1 MQSNDAR
8 LLLHAVVPTLAIGVI
23 AVAVSAVVAGA
34 TGAIGAVVGTALV
47 LLVMGAGLVVLQQT
61 ARKLPQLFQMMG
73 LLLYTVQILLVAVF
87 MITFKDTTLFDTKAF
102 AFTLLGATLVW
113 IAAQTRGHMKEK
125 ILYVNPDSADAK
137 KAETAGSPT

>member
-8 LLLHAVVPTLAIGVI
+8 LLLSAVVPTLATGVL
-23 AVAVSAVVAGA
+23 AVAVSAVAVGGTAV
-34 TGAIGAVVGTALV
+34 IGAVIGTV
-47 LLVMGAGLVVLQQT
+47 LTVLVMGVGLVVLQQT

-87 MITFKDTTLFDTKAF
+87 VIAFKDTTLFDTKAF

-125 ILYVNPDSADAK
+125 ILYVNPDSAQTK
-137 KAETAGSPT
+137 NAETAGSPT

>member
-8 LLLHAVVPTLAIGVI
+8 LLLTAVVPTLAIGAV
-23 AVAVSAVVAGA
+23 AVAVSAVAAG
-34 TGAIGAVVGTALV
+34 GAAVIGAVLGTVLV
-47 LLVMGAGLVVLQQT
+47 VLVMGTGLVVLQQT

-87 MITFKDTTLFDTKAF
+87 VIAFKDTTLFDTKVF
-102 AFTLLGATLVW
+102 AFTLLGAALVW

-137 KAETAGSPT
+137 NAETAGSPT

>member
-8 LLLHAVVPTLAIGVI
+8 LLLHALVPTLAIGAV
-23 AVAVSAVVAGA
+23 AVAVSGAVAGV
-34 TGAIGAVVGTALV
+34 TGAIGAVVGTVLV
-47 LLVMGAGLVVLQQT
+47 VLVMGAGLVVLQQT

-125 ILYVNPDSADAK
+125 ILYVNPDSADTK

>member
-1 MQSNDAR
+1 M
-8 LLLHAVVPTLAIGVI
+8 PTLAIGVI

>member
-8 LLLHAVVPTLAIGVI
+8 LLLHAVVPTLATGVI

-34 TGAIGAVVGTALV
+34 TGAIGAVVGTVLV

-61 ARKLPQLFQMMG
+61 SRKLPQLFQMMG

>member
-8 LLLHAVVPTLAIGVI
+8 LLLHALVPTLAIGAV
-23 AVAVSAVVAGA
+23 AVAVSGAVAGV
-34 TGAIGAVVGTALV
+34 TGAIGAVVGTVLV
-47 LLVMGAGLVVLQQT
+47 VLVMGAGLVVLQQT

-125 ILYVNPDSADAK
+125 ILYVDPDSADTK

>member
-8 LLLHAVVPTLAIGVI
+8 LLLHAVVPTLAIGAVG
-23 AVAVSAVVAGA
+23 VAVSAVVAGA
-34 TGAIGAVVGTALV
+34 TGAIGAGIGTVLVV
-47 LLVMGAGLVVLQQT
+47 LVMGAGLVVLQQT

-87 MITFKDTTLFDTKAF
+87 VITFKGTTLFDPKAF

-113 IAAQTRGHMKEK
+113 IAAQTRGHMREK
-125 ILYVNPDSADAK
+125 ILYVDPDSADTK
-137 KAETAGSPT
+137 KAETAGSST

>member
-8 LLLHAVVPTLAIGVI
+8 LLVHALVPTLAAGVV
-23 AVAVSAVVAGA
+23 AVAVSAALVGGAGA
-34 TGAIGAVVGTALV
+34 VGAVVGTLLV
-47 LLVMGAGLVVLQQT
+47 VFVMGAGLVVLQQT
-61 ARKLPQLFQMMG
+61 AKNHPQLFQMMG

-87 MITFKDTTLFDTKAF
+87 MMAFKDTTLFDTKAF

-113 IAAQTRGHMKEK
+113 IAAQTRGHMKAK
-125 ILYVNPDSADAK
+125 ILYVDPDSAEAK

>member
-8 LLLHAVVPTLAIGVI
+8 LLLHALVPTLAIGVI

-47 LLVMGAGLVVLQQT
+47 VLVMGAGLVVLQQT
-61 ARKLPQLFQMMG
+61 SRKLPQLFQMMG

>member
-8 LLLHAVVPTLAIGVI
+8 LLLSAVVPTLATGVLAVGVC
-23 AVAVSAVVAGA
+23 AVAAGGAAVL
-34 TGAIGAVVGTALV
+34 GAVIGTALTV
-47 LLVMGAGLVVLQQT
+47 LIMGTGLVVLQQT
-61 ARKLPQLFQMMG
+61 AKKLPQLFQMTG

-87 MITFKDTTLFDTKAF
+87 VIAFKDTTLFDTKAF

-125 ILYVNPDSADAK
+125 ILYVNPDSAQTK
-137 KAETAGSPT
+137 SAETAGSPT

>member
-8 LLLHAVVPTLAIGVI
+8 LLLHAVVPTLAIGAI
-23 AVAVSAVVAGA
+23 AAAVSAVVAGGTA
-34 TGAIGAVVGTALV
+34 VLGAVLGTALV
-47 LLVMGAGLVVLQQT
+47 VLVMGAGLVVLQQT

-87 MITFKDTTLFDTKAF
+87 VIAFKDTTLFDTKVF

-125 ILYVNPDSADAK
+125 ILYVNPDSAETK
-137 KAETAGSPT
+137 NAETAGSPT

>member
-8 LLLHAVVPTLAIGVI
+8 LLLHALVPTLAIGAV
-23 AVAVSAVVAGA
+23 AVAVSGAVAGA
-34 TGAIGAVVGTALV
+34 TGAIGAVVGTVLV
-47 LLVMGAGLVVLQQT
+47 VLVMGAGLVVLQQT

-125 ILYVNPDSADAK
+125 ILYVNPDSADTK

>member
-8 LLLHAVVPTLAIGVI
+8 LLLHAVVPTLALGVI

-34 TGAIGAVVGTALV
+34 KGAIGAVVGTLLV
-47 LLVMGAGLVVLQQT
+47 MLVMGAGLLVLQKT
-61 ARKLPQLFQMMG
+61 AKNLPQLFQMMG
-73 LLLYTVQILLVAVF
+73 LLLYTTQILFVLLFLLA
-87 MITFKDTTLFDTKAF
+87 FKDTTLFDTKAF

-113 IAAQTRGHMKEK
+113 IAAQTRGHMKAK
-125 ILYVNPDSADAK
+125 TLYVDPDSAPEK